1 LTDETAKA
9 AHTLRRGLLY
19 GFAAYASWGFMPV
32 YIKAVRAAPVLEV
45 LSHRIVWAFVL
56 LLLIVWRRGELREL
70 WSALRAPRALAVLAA
85 STTAIA
91 VNWLVYIW
99 AVQNGHVLDSSLGY
113 FINPLVNVLFGVL
126 LLHERLDRTVR
137 VAFAIAALGVLWLAI
152 RGGHFPWIALALAT
166 SFGSYGLLRKL
177 APVGALVGLTIET
190 ALLTPLAG
198 GYLVWAAATGR
209 AAIFSGS
216 ASLDA
221 LLLLAG
227 PVTAIPLLFFA
238 GAARRLPLST
248 LGFLQYLSPTLQFL
262 LAVLAYRE
270 PLDGP
275 RLVAFALIWTALA
288 MFAVHTGRAAR
299 RAPALRG

>member
-1 LTDETAKA
+1 MSGAPAADDEAS
-9 AHTLRRGLLY
+9 HLRRGLAY
-19 GFAAYASWGFMPV
+19 GLAAYGCWGFMPV
-32 YIKAVRAAPVLEV
+32 YIKSVSAAPVLEV
-45 LSHRIVWAFVL
+45 LSHRITWAFVL
-56 LLLIVWRRGELREL
+56 LLAIVWRRGETGDLLTAVR
-70 WSALRAPRALAVLAA
+70 SPRTLGVLAA
-85 STTAIA
+85 STVAIA

-99 AVQNGHVLDSSLGY
+99 AVQGGHVLDSSLGY

-126 LLHERLDRTVR
+126 LLHERLDGPVKAA
-137 VAFAIAALGVLWLAI
+137 VAIAAAGVLWLAI
-152 RGGHFPWIALALAT
+152 RGGHVPWIALVLAC

-198 GYLVWAAATGR
+198 GYLAWAVAEGR
-209 AAIFSGS
+209 AALFSGS
-216 ASLDA
+216 PALDA
-221 LLLLAG
+221 LLLVAG

-248 LGFLQYLSPTLQFL
+248 LGFIQYVSPTLQFL

-275 RLVAFALIWTALA
+275 RLVAFGLIWTALA
-288 MFAVHTGRAAR
+288 IFAMHTGRVAR
-299 RAPALRG
+299 RSGL